1 MATNYRDI
9 PELADYIKMVENEG
23 KKGYKNNT
31 EQTFWLFWCPENGIM
46 YPGDCPFS
54 G

>member
-23 KKGYKNNT
+23 KKGYKKY
-31 EQTFWLFWCPENGIM
+31 QNGKKNSLNLSKKSSKAKI
-46 YPGDCPFS
+46 
-54 G
+54 

>member
-23 KKGYKNNT
+23 KKGYKKVSKCQKNSLN
-31 EQTFWLFWCPENGIM
+31 LSKKSSKAKI
-46 YPGDCPFS
+46 
-54 G
+54 